1 MGYVLTVI
9 ACIISFSVGYFIA
22 ESKDEAESKDKNDMC
37 MTCEY
42 CKAIGTNGN
51 MKVTTNC
58 PLWGDA
64 YTRPVTCACYK
75 PRKEEVEN

>member
-22 ESKDEAESKDKNDMC
+22 ESKDKNDMC

-42 CKAIGTNGN
+42 CEAISTNGM

-64 YTRPVTCACYK
+64 YNRPVTCARYK
-75 PRKEEVEN
+75 PRKEEIEN

>member
-22 ESKDEAESKDKNDMC
+22 ETKDKNDMC

-42 CKAIGTNGN
+42 CEAIVTNGN

-58 PLWGDA
+58 PLCGDT
-64 YTRPVTCACYK
+64 YNRPVTCACYK
-75 PRKEEVEN
+75 PRKEEIEN